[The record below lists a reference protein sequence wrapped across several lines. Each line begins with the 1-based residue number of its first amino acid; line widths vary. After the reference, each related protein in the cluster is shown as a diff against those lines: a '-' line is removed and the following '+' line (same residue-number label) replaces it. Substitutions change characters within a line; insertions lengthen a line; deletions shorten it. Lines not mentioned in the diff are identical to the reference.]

1 MMYTC
6 ANCGVAFEGK
16 ICPNCCTMRPAAA
29 VLGGSGQ
36 ILKGRST
43 GAEMSPGQR
52 AARLAEDIEQSRRMD
67 ALRQEQLRI
76 EEEQRR
82 LEEQQA
88 EELRRRM
95 EAKREE
101 EKRRLARQ
109 VQKAANWQRKAPV
122 SRIGQEDEESVVMPE
137 ALRSL
142 KISSDKE
149 KKPAQDQIQPPTEAM
164 TRVKE
169 GRSVNAYPSVASI
182 PPRRGGRGL
191 SSAPSERIDA
201 AWRAFAKG
209 TEDGSSAS
217 DKKDQ

>member
-1 MMYTC
+1 MYTC
-6 ANCGVAFEGK
+6 ANCGVVFEGK
-16 ICPNCCTMRPAAA
+16 VCPNCCTMRPAAA

-67 ALRQEQLRI
+67 ALRQEKFRR
-76 EEEQRR
+76 EEQRR
-82 LEEQQA
+82 IEAARA
-88 EELRRRM
+88 EAIRRRQEAEKEDERRRM
-95 EAKREE
+95 EEQA
-101 EKRRLARQ
+101 
-109 VQKAANWQRKAPV
+109 QKAANWQRKAPV
-122 SRIGQEDEESVVMPE
+122 SRTGQEQEEKVAMPD

-142 KISSDKE
+142 KISVDKSE
-149 KKPAQDQIQPPTEAM
+149 KPAKQKMQPHSDAM

-169 GRSVNAYPSVASI
+169 GKSVNAYPSVASI

-201 AWRAFAKG
+201 AWRAFARG
-209 TEDGSSAS
+209 TEEDNVSGAS
-217 DKKDQ
+217 KKN